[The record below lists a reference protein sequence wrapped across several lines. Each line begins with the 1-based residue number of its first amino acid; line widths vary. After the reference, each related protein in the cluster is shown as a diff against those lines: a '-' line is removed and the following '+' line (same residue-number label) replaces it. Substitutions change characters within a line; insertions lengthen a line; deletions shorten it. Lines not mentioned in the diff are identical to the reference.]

1 MTTIDALNSD
11 QQPTPASQ
19 RAYWLLYGLALLIRI
34 VLAFTFGTQA
44 PKIVDAIDYDG
55 LAARL
60 LESGNYASE
69 SGELT
74 SLRPPLYAGFLA
86 AIYFLF
92 GTHNYLAVS
101 LVQSVVSLLTAML
114 GHLLGSKLMGPKA
127 GWTVGIILAFYP
139 SLLAFNCLTLSE
151 TLFTFWFVLAV
162 LLSVQF
168 QAKPTW
174 RLAILMGISLG
185 LGALTRSVLWVCVP
199 PIFLYLL
206 VTSTEHWYLRVA
218 KLSVAMLVFGMVLAP
233 WAWRN
238 THLQKTFTL
247 IDVMGG
253 RNVMMGN
260 YEFTPLERSWAT
272 ITDVTGERAWHRVLA
287 NDTAEYSSKTQGQ
300 IDKLAMKYGIKYF
313 FAHPT
318 QSTVRCLVRF
328 FNFWQLE
335 RELIAGAHQGLWG
348 QVSKISLALLAIVI
362 LGGYASVIL
371 PAIGGFFISDIE
383 WKQHGL
389 LLLWLALPCAVH
401 TVAFAHSRYH
411 LPMIPLV
418 ACYAAPFWVAAFQHD
433 LARLKKAAL
442 YGGPLAL
449 LLILG
454 WARELIM
461 VDLAVFMK

>member
-1 MTTIDALNSD
+1 MTKPDKLNSHEKL
-11 QQPTPASQ
+11 TPASK
-19 RAYWLLYGLALLIRI
+19 RAFLLVYGLALLIRL

-44 PKIVDAIDYDG
+44 PRIVDAIDYDG
-55 LAARL
+55 LATRL

-69 SGELT
+69 SGELI

-101 LVQSVVSLLTAML
+101 VVQSVLSLMTAML
-114 GHLLGSKLMGPKA
+114 GQKLGSTLMGPKA

-162 LLSVQF
+162 LLSVRF
-168 QAKPTW
+168 QAQPSW
-174 RLAILMGISLG
+174 RLAILLGISLG

-199 PIFLYLL
+199 PVFLYLYA
-206 VTSTEHWYLRVA
+206 TSTGRWYFRAA
-218 KLSVAMLVFGMVLAP
+218 KLSVALLVFGAVLAP

-238 THLQKTFTL
+238 SNLQKTFTL

-260 YEFTPLERSWAT
+260 YEYTPLERSWAT
-272 ITDVTGERAWHRVLA
+272 VSDVTGERAWYRVLA
-287 NDTAEYSSKTQGQ
+287 NDTPNYSSQTQGQ
-300 IDKLAMKYGIKYF
+300 VDKLAMKYGIKYF

-318 QSTVRCLVRF
+318 QSAIRCVVRF

-335 RELIAGAHQGLWG
+335 REVIAGAHQGLWG
-348 QVSKISLALLAIVI
+348 PVSKIGLGLLAIVI

-371 PAIGGFFISDIE
+371 PAIGGFFIAGVP
-383 WKQHGL
+383 WRQHGL

-401 TVAFAHSRYH
+401 TIAFAHSRYH
-411 LPMIPLV
+411 LPLV
-418 ACYAAPFWVAAFQHD
+418 PIIACYAAPFWIAVLDRDFSKLKNAAWW
-433 LARLKKAAL
+433 
-442 YGGPLAL
+442 GGPLVM
-449 LLILG
+449 LLILA
-454 WARELIM
+454 WVRELIM
-461 VDLAVFMK
+461 VDLAVFR